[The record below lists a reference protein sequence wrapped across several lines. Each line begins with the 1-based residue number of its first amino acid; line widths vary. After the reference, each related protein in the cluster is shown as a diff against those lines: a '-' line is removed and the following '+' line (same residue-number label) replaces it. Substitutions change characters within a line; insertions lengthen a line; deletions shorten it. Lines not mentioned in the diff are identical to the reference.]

1 MSTFPFPIPTTG
13 AISFSDFLS
22 DPQSNYTL
30 RIAEAT
36 SARASLRGILKQ
48 ERRTGDG
55 ERDARAV
62 VNAVEEYLPL
72 LSSIVNCLGTDD
84 LLLQADPPFSWRTTL
99 TSTHHPNPPRL
110 TLPSFLAE
118 QTFVLLTYIYS
129 LSNLSTSLLLSLNPT
144 SSTSTSSRS
153 YELDPTMSSAERK
166 KKDDKLGQAADLLCR
181 AAGIGEWMSER
192 VVGEWERERSQKGGG
207 GKAKGPVE
215 GSRGFV
221 MGLSKMLLA
230 DAQLLSIRKL
240 LSPSISSSPH
250 SGPPLS
256 KTHPSPSLLSKL
268 YLQVLALY
276 TSALTLVRSSSSSA
290 GAGSL
295 STDEP
300 LSSLIKYLKEGR
312 DFSEAMSRKWLGV
325 DAGENGNGE
334 RTGEAIV
341 WLRDSRKTL
350 LESSGSSGS
359 SGGVGGGSGNGGGK
373 VGGLFKKSGSG
384 GKEEKKERK
393 GKFGDALESVESFLK
408 AYEKANDQV
417 YFSPLPPLSSLLPR
431 IPAGRA
437 VLASK
442 PFLPPQPL
450 FGPGAPGYV
459 SRGGDSGDGVEE
471 LGEGMGGLRFGG
483 VNGAGDGKKDDEGV
497 GGEGYF

>member
-1 MSTFPFPIPTTG
+1 MRVQKKTDRTCSARNSSFSVFRSQTLIMSTFPFPIPTTG

-62 VNAVEEYLPL
+62 VNVSKIFFRPERSGARTILTDGLVVALILFRWEWQAVEEYLPL

-84 LLLQADPPFSWRTTL
+84 LLLQADPRQFFISLSYLNRRLSHAHLHLIVYLSSAFSWRTTL

-221 MGLSKMLLA
+221 MGLSK
-230 DAQLLSIRKL
+230 
-240 LSPSISSSPH
+240 
-250 SGPPLS
+250 
-256 KTHPSPSLLSKL
+256 
-268 YLQVLALY
+268 
-276 TSALTLVRSSSSSA
+276 
-290 GAGSL
+290 
-295 STDEP
+295 
-300 LSSLIKYLKEGR
+300 
-312 DFSEAMSRKWLGV
+312 
-325 DAGENGNGE
+325 
-334 RTGEAIV
+334 
-341 WLRDSRKTL
+341 
-350 LESSGSSGS
+350 
-359 SGGVGGGSGNGGGK
+359 
-373 VGGLFKKSGSG
+373 
-384 GKEEKKERK
+384 
-393 GKFGDALESVESFLK
+393 
-408 AYEKANDQV
+408 
-417 YFSPLPPLSSLLPR
+417 
-431 IPAGRA
+431 
-437 VLASK
+437 
-442 PFLPPQPL
+442 
-450 FGPGAPGYV
+450 
-459 SRGGDSGDGVEE
+459 
-471 LGEGMGGLRFGG
+471 
-483 VNGAGDGKKDDEGV
+483 
-497 GGEGYF
+497 